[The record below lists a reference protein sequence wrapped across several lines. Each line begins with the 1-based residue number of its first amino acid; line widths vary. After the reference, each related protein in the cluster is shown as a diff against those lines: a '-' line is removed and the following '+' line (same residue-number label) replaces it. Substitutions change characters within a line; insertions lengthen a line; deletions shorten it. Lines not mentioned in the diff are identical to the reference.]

1 MLGKLLKHE
10 WKSVWKIPTILL
22 CVLMG
27 LAVLAGLG
35 FASPIWDSG
44 LEGLG
49 VLAVLSWM
57 VFYFAIMGVSMG
69 IMLYL
74 AVRFY
79 RSMFTDEGYLT
90 HTLPVTTRQLLF
102 SKVLIMA
109 AWIFL
114 SMVGIFISIMIAGGI
129 AVLFLMCQEFSWREM
144 RELLYMLQ
152 QMVSSQIG
160 NRFASFFAGILFMI
174 PAMIVYGT
182 MMIVGSIS
190 IGQMVS
196 KHKVL
201 GSIGAYFALSTVVQ
215 IISMVIVMPMLFY
228 HIVNGT
234 ENVFDILTPTY
245 WIMGLLECVL
255 AVGLYFLSEYLIRRR
270 LNLD

>member
-90 HTLPVTTRQLLF
+90 HTLPVTTR
-102 SKVLIMA
+102 
-109 AWIFL
+109 
-114 SMVGIFISIMIAGGI
+114 
-129 AVLFLMCQEFSWREM
+129 
-144 RELLYMLQ
+144 
-152 QMVSSQIG
+152 
-160 NRFASFFAGILFMI
+160 
-174 PAMIVYGT
+174 
-182 MMIVGSIS
+182 
-190 IGQMVS
+190 
-196 KHKVL
+196 
-201 GSIGAYFALSTVVQ
+201 
-215 IISMVIVMPMLFY
+215 
-228 HIVNGT
+228 
-234 ENVFDILTPTY
+234 
-245 WIMGLLECVL
+245 
-255 AVGLYFLSEYLIRRR
+255 
-270 LNLD
+270 

>member
-10 WKSVWKIPTILL
+10 WKSVWKIPAILL
-22 CVLMG
+22 GALMG

-90 HTLPVTTRQLLF
+90 HTLPVTTRQLLL
-102 SKVLIMA
+102 SKVLIIA

-114 SMVGIFISIMIAGGI
+114 SIVGIFVSILIVGGM
-129 AVLFLMCQEFSWREM
+129 ALPFLVGQELRWSQV
-144 RELLYMLQ
+144 RELMSYGWQLIN
-152 QMVSSQIG
+152 SSIG
-160 NRFASFFAGILFMI
+160 IRFASFMAGVFFMFL
-174 PAMIVYGT
+174 AMIMYGT
-182 MMIVGSIS
+182 MMIVGAIS

-201 GSIGAYFALSTVVQ
+201 GSIGAYFAINTVVQ
-215 IISMVIVMPMLFY
+215 IISMVIVMPMMFY
-228 HIVNGT
+228 SIYNGT
-234 ENVFDILTPTY
+234 GNVFAILTPAY
-245 WIMGLLECVL
+245 WIMGILECVL
-255 AVGLYFLSEYLIRRR
+255 AVGLYFLSEYLVSKR